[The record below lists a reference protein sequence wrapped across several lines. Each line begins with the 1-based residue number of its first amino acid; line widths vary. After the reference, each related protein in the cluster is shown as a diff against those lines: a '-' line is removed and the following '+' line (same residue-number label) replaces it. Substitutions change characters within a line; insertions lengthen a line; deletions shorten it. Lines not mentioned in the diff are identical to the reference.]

1 MPVKTEYRKNGVILW
16 HEDIVTGEQ
25 LIAVNKE
32 IYSHEFQEDFQFQ
45 LLVLTD
51 VTEFNVSSRDMKTL
65 ADMDTKA
72 ERDCKQYA
80 YVVARDDFLFGMSR
94 MWNIQADEENFESR
108 VVREMDEAL
117 SWLNSK
123 GIEVKI

>member
-1 MPVKTEYRKNGVILW
+1 
-16 HEDIVTGEQ
+16 
-25 LIAVNKE
+25 
-32 IYSHEFQEDFQFQ
+32 
-45 LLVLTD
+45 
-51 VTEFNVSSRDMKTL
+51 
-65 ADMDTKA
+65 
-72 ERDCKQYA
+72 
-80 YVVARDDFLFGMSR
+80 MSR